1 MFTPD
6 GWRLGGVAL
15 FVLAVA
21 ALAASPA
28 RAADTTV
35 APGQDLT
42 LMEDVVLTGADMFTA
57 GAADGP
63 RCKIH
68 GNGFG
73 FLADKN
79 AGWKG
84 SIVIRNCDLDTIGT
98 ADIEAFLLTVAG
110 NGKLIIENST
120 LSRSGLIDLTVSE
133 HVDVMFNNNTVAP
146 DNVYPEVK
154 LLLDS
159 PPFFH
164 SSGPTDGMRVIQG
177 NLIQKGRIKLTST
190 SGWTIGGSMPGEGNV
205 LLGTRVGIEL
215 ENADQTVVTGNYSH
229 TLVEGT
235 EWNQV
240 KNLSING
247 GGNNLIEHNVFWGR
261 NWLVEM
267 STSGELRYNLL
278 LDAEER
284 GWVLTYTDSGAKI
297 HHNIAVSN
305 KKNQE
310 SPTGGFVFE
319 APKMGG
325 DPSDDVYNNTMD
337 LGGKCNPGV
346 EGAIVMRGGSHLPS
360 LRSNAFTG
368 VRVPMMDKSGI
379 VDAQD
384 MTEPPE
390 HLDYADY
397 NLFFNPDSPTK
408 KLYSATVAGKTERVD
423 AGFAL
428 NDVPKGGAVDQQVDP
443 MFTGPIPRVFPFD
456 EAMITTR
463 ATTTCQILAYYR
475 KVYTPMAGSPLID
488 AGDPMDKAGN
498 DVGAVGAGA
507 DNADDLFGRLCDE
520 NDVGTPLAT
529 ADVFMCPT
537 VQIAKPGGGGGGGG
551 GPGPVT
557 RPEGITCVCDAGAAG
572 PRPGGAAAGLA
583 LAAALF
589 ATRRRRR
596 RTGR

>member
-1 MFTPD
+1 LLAVSLSM
-6 GWRLGGVAL
+6 
-15 FVLAVA
+15 VLAA
-21 ALAASPA
+21 PA
-28 RAADTTV
+28 RAADTVV
-35 APGQDLT
+35 AAGEDKTLT
-42 LMEDVVLTGADMFTA
+42 EDVTLTGADTFTA
-57 GAADGP
+57 GTADGP

-79 AGWKG
+79 AGWTG
-84 SIVIRNCDLDTIGT
+84 SIIIRNCDLDTIGT
-98 ADIEAFLLTVAG
+98 ADIESFLLTIAG
-110 NGKLIIENST
+110 SGKLIIENST
-120 LSRSGLIDLTVSE
+120 LSKSGLIDLSISE
-133 HVDVMFNNNTVAP
+133 HVDVVFRNNVVAK

-154 LLLDS
+154 LLLNS

-164 SSGPTDGMRVIQG
+164 SSGPTDGMRLIQG

-190 SGWTIGGSMPGEGNV
+190 MGWTIGGGKPGEGNV
-205 LLGTRVGIEL
+205 LNGTRVGIEL
-215 ENADQTVVTGNYSH
+215 ENTSLTEIRGNYSH

-247 GGNNLIEHNVFWGR
+247 GGANLIEHNVFWGR
-261 NWLVEM
+261 NWLIEM
-267 STSGELRYNLL
+267 STSGELRYNLFI
-278 LDAEER
+278 DAEER

-319 APKMGG
+319 APKEGMP
-325 DPSDDVYNNTMD
+325 PSDEVYNNTLD

-346 EGAIVMRGGSHLPS
+346 EGAIVMRGGSFLPS
-360 LRSNAFTG
+360 LRSNAFTNL
-368 VRVPMMDKSGI
+368 RVPAMEKAGI
-379 VDAQD
+379 VQAQD
-384 MTEPPE
+384 PTEPPE
-390 HLDYADY
+390 HLGYADY
-397 NLFFNPDSPTK
+397 NLFFAPDSPTK

-428 NDVPKGGAVDQQVDP
+428 NDVSKGGMVDQMVDP

-456 EAMITTR
+456 EAMIETR

-475 KVYTPMAGSPLID
+475 KVYTPAPGSPLID

-498 DVGAVGAGA
+498 DIGAVGAGM
-507 DNADDLFGRLCDE
+507 DNAADLFGRLCDE
-520 NDVGTPLAT
+520 TDVGAPST
-529 ADVFMCPT
+529 AADIFMCPT
-537 VQIAKPGGGGGGGG
+537 VPIGKIGTSTGGQ
-551 GPGPVT
+551 PGPVP

-572 PRPGGAAAGLA
+572 PRPSGAAAALALTLAGLA
-583 LAAALF
+583 M
-589 ATRRRRR
+589 RRRR